1 MLNIKEII
9 KGLMEIILKNKRSV
23 FCCVFSILLLLSSCN
38 SKNKMDHKKIKN
50 QTNKVADITQ
60 TVILTSGTMG
70 ELNAQ
75 RVGCD
80 DIGIDKYVLPNGET
94 KKGLTAMLSIGS
106 NNWVTVGIGSELD
119 VDGSNWRVVKI
130 EGKDVYLEEVALI
143 K

>member
-1 MLNIKEII
+1 MDN
-9 KGLMEIILKNKRSV
+9 KN
-23 FCCVFSILLLLSSCN
+23 
-38 SKNKMDHKKIKN
+38 IKN
-50 QTNKVADITQ
+50 QTNKVANIVQ

-70 ELNAQ
+70 ELNTQ

-94 KKGLTAMLSIGS
+94 KKGFTAMLSIGS
-106 NNWVTVGIGSELD
+106 NNWVTVGVGSELE

-130 EGKDVYLEEVALI
+130 KGEDVYLEEVALI